1 MKLKFVHQLESVD
14 CGPACLAMISSFYKR
29 NYSLRQIKEI
39 CDVTRMGVAVKDIIS
54 GARKMGF
61 KSCAAKMSIEELNI
75 APLPLIL
82 YWKQSHFV
90 VLYKVATK
98 KGKLV
103 FSIADPSYG
112 KIRVDEDILENEWLG
127 ANSKGISMLMEPS
140 DENIEGPPKEIK
152 VKIYKEEF
160 VRGLL
165 NFIGKNKWKYI
176 FSIVML
182 VLCLA
187 ANWTVPVLLKNM
199 IDKGIGGKSLYIVG
213 ILLLAQLFVFLGHF
227 IFRLFSDLVLTKLNF
242 QLSILLKESF
252 LQKIMRLPIRYFD
265 TRLNASTLQR
275 INDQDKIRT
284 FMIWKANEMTVNIIN
299 IIAFGAILFAMNYLI
314 FVVFLLGSL
323 ISIFWMQ
330 FFLKK
335 RMVVSYSM
343 ILRQTENLN
352 SLYEFVMNMPEIKI
366 NGAQNKMI
374 DDLAKVQKKL
384 NALEL
389 RSLYLNLNQNLGISF
404 MAKLQELLSI
414 AFCAYLIIQGKL
426 TIGTLLS
433 VSYILGQL
441 SFPIQSLISYF
452 SDVQDANI
460 ARKRVNDVY
469 LEKEEANQTSDILP
483 KFINSI
489 EVDRVSFKYPGSF
502 NQIVLDNISFV
513 IPKNRIT
520 AIVGASGS
528 GKSTLLKLLLSYYE
542 PSNGAILVGG
552 ENLAEINSDLWRQKC
567 STVLQDGHIFAGTI
581 AENIA
586 LHDSN
591 LDRERVVSAAKVAC
605 IHNFISKLPM
615 SYNTKVGSIGT
626 QLSGGQKQRILIARA
641 VYRNSEFLFFDEAT
655 SSLDA
660 KSERLIMNNLDEFFK
675 GRTVIIIAHRLS
687 TVKNADQII
696 VLDEGKIVE
705 QGRHHDLVKNKGDY
719 FELVKN
725 QLELGV

>member
-1 MKLKFVHQLESVD
+1 MRFKFFHQLESVD

-29 NYSLRQIKEI
+29 KYSLRQIKDI
-39 CDVTRMGVAVKDIIS
+39 CEVTRMGVAVKDILY

-61 KSCAAKMSIEELNI
+61 EACAAKMSVEELCV

-90 VLYKVATK
+90 VLYKVVRRR
-98 KGKLV
+98 GKLI

-112 KIRVDEDILENEWLG
+112 KIKVDAEILENEWLG
-127 ANSKGISMLMEPS
+127 ANSKGISMLMELL
-140 DENIEGPPKEIK
+140 DEGIEDPPKEVK
-152 VKIYKEEF
+152 VRIYKEEF
-160 VRGLL
+160 IKGLL
-165 NFIGKNKWKYI
+165 QFIRKNRWKYV
-176 FSIVML
+176 FSILML
-182 VLCLA
+182 ILCLV
-187 ANWTVPVLLKNM
+187 ANWTVPIVLKNI

-213 ILLLAQLFVFLGHF
+213 VLLLAQLFIFLGHF
-227 IFRLFSDLVLTKLNF
+227 IFRLFSDLVLIKLNF
-242 QLSILLKESF
+242 KLSILLKESF
-252 LQKIMRLPIRYFD
+252 LKKVMRLPIRYFD

-299 IIAFGAILFAMNYLI
+299 IIAFGAILFTMNYYI
-314 FVVFLLGSL
+314 FVVFFLGSL
-323 ISIFWMQ
+323 ISLFWMRI
-330 FFLKK
+330 FFNK
-335 RMVVSYSM
+335 RMIVSYSM

-366 NGAQNKMI
+366 NGAQHKMI

-389 RSLYLNLNQNLGISF
+389 RSLYLNLDQNLGISF

-414 AFCAYLIIQGKL
+414 ALCAYLIIHGKL
-426 TIGTLLS
+426 TIGALLS

-441 SFPIQSLISYF
+441 SYPIQSLISF
-452 SDVQDANI
+452 LSEAQDADI
-460 ARKRVNDVY
+460 ARRRVNDIY
-469 LEKEEANQTSDILP
+469 LEKEEINQDSEGLP
-483 KFINSI
+483 DNVDSI

-502 NQIVLDNISFV
+502 NHVVLDNISFN

-542 PSNGAILVGG
+542 PTNGSILVGSK
-552 ENLAEINSDLWRQKC
+552 NVSKMNSDLWREKC

-586 LHDSN
+586 LGDAN
-591 LDRERVVSAAKVAC
+591 LDKDKVVSAAKVAC
-605 IHNFISKLPM
+605 IHSFISKLPM
-615 SYNTKVGSIGT
+615 AYNTKVGSIGT

-641 VYRNSEFLFFDEAT
+641 VYKNSDFLFFDEAT

-660 KSERLIMNNLDEFFK
+660 QSERLIMNNLDKFFK
-675 GRTVIIIAHRLS
+675 GRTVVIIAHRLS
-687 TVKNADQII
+687 TVKNADQIL
-696 VLDEGKIVE
+696 VLNEGKIVE
-705 QGRHHDLVKNKGDY
+705 QGKHHDLVENKGDY
-719 FELVKN
+719 FELVRN
-725 QLELGV
+725 QLELGA